1 MAAGYAFTAPRTR
14 LTKWAPVTFAK
25 APSMLALY
33 YYPGNASLL
42 PHMML
47 REIGAPF
54 ELRLVDRSQNAQKS
68 ADYLRLNPNGRIPV
82 LVDGDLVLFETAAV
96 ALHLADKFPEAG
108 LAPAIGTKERAE
120 FYKWMIH
127 FTNTP
132 QAEYRAWFYPHE
144 HTTDEAAVPSVKAA
158 AEQRLYRMF
167 DVIAEQLG
175 DRAWLLGDRFSAA
188 DLFLFMLIRWGR
200 GMPRP
205 PRSIPALNALAER
218 VVARPAVQE
227 AFAAEGIQAPLF

>member
-1 MAAGYAFTAPRTR
+1 
-14 LTKWAPVTFAK
+14 
-25 APSMLALY
+25 MLALY

-54 ELRLVDRSQNAQKS
+54 ELRLVDRAQNAQKS
-68 ADYLRLNPNGRIPV
+68 PDYLRLNPNGRIPV
-82 LVDGDLVLFETAAV
+82 LVDGDLVLFETAAI
-96 ALHLADKFPEAG
+96 ALHLADRFPQAG
-108 LAPAIGTKERAE
+108 LAPDLGTGERAE

-127 FTNTP
+127 LSNTP

-144 HTTDEAAVPSVKAA
+144 HAGEEAAVPCVKQT

-167 DVIAEQLG
+167 DLISEQLG
-175 DRAWLLGDRFSAA
+175 SRTWLVGERFSAA
-188 DLFLFMLIRWGR
+188 DLFLFMLMRWGR

-205 PRSIPALNALAER
+205 PRAISNLNALAER
-218 VVARPAVQE
+218 VLARPAVQE
-227 AFAAEGIQAPLF
+227 ALRVEGIQAPFF

>member
-1 MAAGYAFTAPRTR
+1 
-14 LTKWAPVTFAK
+14 
-25 APSMLALY
+25 MLALY

-47 REIGAPF
+47 REIGVPF
-54 ELRLVDRSQNAQKS
+54 EMRLVDRDNNAQKS
-68 ADYLRLNPNGRIPV
+68 AEYLKLNPNGRIPV
-82 LVDGDLVLFETAAV
+82 LVDGDLVLFETTAI

-108 LAPAIGTKERAE
+108 LAPALGTQERAE
-120 FYKWMIH
+120 FYKWMVH
-127 FTNTP
+127 LTNTP

-144 HTTDEAAVPSVKAA
+144 HVSEESAVPAAKKA

-167 DVIAEQLG
+167 DVISEQLG
-175 DRAWLLGDRFSAA
+175 DKTWLLGERFSAA

-205 PRSIPALNALAER
+205 PRTIPNLNALAER
-218 VVARPAVQE
+218 VIARPAVQ
-227 AFAAEGIQAPLF
+227 AALDAEGLKAPVF

>member
-1 MAAGYAFTAPRTR
+1 
-14 LTKWAPVTFAK
+14 
-25 APSMLALY
+25 MLSLY

-47 REIGAPF
+47 REIGAAF
-54 ELRLVDRSQNAQKS
+54 ELRLVDRSENAQKS
-68 ADYLRLNPNGRIPV
+68 PDYLKLNPSGRIPV
-82 LVDGDLVLFETAAV
+82 LIDGDLVLYETAAI
-96 ALHLADKFPEAG
+96 ALHLVDRFPESG
-108 LAPAIGTKERAE
+108 LAPAVGTAERAA

-144 HTTDEAAVPSVKAA
+144 HVTEEAAAPSVKQAA
-158 AEQRLYRMF
+158 GERLNRMF
-167 DVIAEQLG
+167 DVIAAQLG
-175 DRAWLLGDRFSAA
+175 DGPWLLGERFSAA

-205 PRSIPALNALAER
+205 PRSIANLNALAER
-218 VVARPAVQE
+218 VLARPAVQNALE
-227 AFAAEGIQAPLF
+227 VEGIKAPIF

>member
-1 MAAGYAFTAPRTR
+1 
-14 LTKWAPVTFAK
+14 
-25 APSMLALY
+25 MLALY

-82 LVDGDLVLFETAAV
+82 LIDSDLVLFETAAI

-108 LAPAIGTKERAE
+108 LAPVVGSAGRAQ

-127 FTNTP
+127 LTNTP

-144 HTTDEAAVPSVKAA
+144 HVSDEAAAPSVKEGAR
-158 AEQRLYRMF
+158 QRLERMF
-167 DVIAEQLG
+167 DVISEQL
-175 DRAWLLGDRFSAA
+175 DDKQWLLGDRFSAA
-188 DLFLFMLIRWGR
+188 DLFMLMLIRWGR

-205 PRSIPALNALAER
+205 PRDIPNLGAFAER
-218 VVARPAVQE
+218 VLARPAVQE
-227 AFAAEGIQAPLF
+227 AFKVEGIQAPFV